1 MASLIIFIK
10 NPELGKVKT
19 RIARETGEGPAL
31 DIYTQ
36 LLAHTNMITCDLP
49 INKYLY
55 FDAYIPEYKIW
66 EKGNYHFKLQSSGDL
81 GHRML
86 MAFRAVAQQESQAE
100 KNKEPTIIIGS
111 DTMELNEEI
120 IFLAYQKLVD
130 YDIVI
135 GPASDGGY
143 YLLGFQSVI
152 LESLFMDMPWS
163 NPKLLEITLEIIEK
177 EKNSLFLLPQLN
189 DIDTLSDWENYKR
202 RNLDEKKQ

>member
-1 MASLIIFIK
+1 M
-10 NPELGKVKT
+10 
-19 RIARETGEGPAL
+19 
-31 DIYTQ
+31 
-36 LLAHTNMITCDLP
+36 
-49 INKYLY
+49 
-55 FDAYIPEYKIW
+55 
-66 EKGNYHFKLQSSGDL
+66 
-81 GHRML
+81 
-86 MAFRAVAQQESQAE
+86 
-100 KNKEPTIIIGS
+100 
-111 DTMELNEEI
+111 NEEI
-120 IFLAYQKLVD
+120 ISLAYQKLED